1 MSEIEHPV
9 QSTKNLLVALI
20 AASLLASIL
29 FVCVV
34 MPAEYGMDPSGMG
47 SRLGLLVLSEQASV
61 DAANNGSQAGQD
73 SEFAQQDE
81 VSITVPPRRGLEYK
95 FHLEQYAK
103 LKYEWNSGED
113 ILYFDLHGEPDGDSK
128 GYFESFAE
136 AEASEMKGSMT
147 APFTGS
153 HGWYFRN
160 NSPKEVTVVLKTE
173 GDYTILGLR

>member
-1 MSEIEHPV
+1 MSEIEHPI
-9 QSTKNLLVALI
+9 QSTRNLII
-20 AASLLASIL
+20 ASVTASLFASLL

-34 MPAEYGMDPSGMG
+34 MPAEYGMDPSGLG
-47 SRLGLLVLSEQASV
+47 ARLGLLVLSQQTTVEDSNA
-61 DAANNGSQAGQD
+61 GSATGED
-73 SEFAQQDE
+73 SEFARQDE

-103 LKYEWNSGED
+103 LKYEWSSGQD
-113 ILYFDLHGEPDGDSK
+113 IVYFDLHGEPDGNSN

-147 APFTGS
+147 APFAGS

-160 NSPKEVTVVLKTE
+160 TGPEDVTVVLKTE
-173 GDYTILGLR
+173 GDYDVLGLR